1 MATPIK
7 SVPILSGEIADEF
20 VRLAEEK
27 ERKSKREI
35 SPESSS
41 IVREMER
48 QLREFVS
55 TWKKQ

>member
-48 QLREFVS
+48 QLREFVP